1 MDPPSDSPNSPAV
14 LFLAYVLTVLD
25 LLDFELVEL
34 SRVLFGV
41 AQGVESAAGVLL
53 LLGVFLHAPL
63 VLHECNGEEFDGQDR
78 RKGAPR
84 HWLSQSADM
93 VILPEA
99 VTFAETGKGTA
110 AANLDLE
117 EERTEEQTAAT
128 PQLINL
134 DAINFL
140 VERWRG
146 MAGKGENGVE
156 DEEEMELAP
165 RYTYNM
171 GI

>member
-1 MDPPSDSPNSPAV
+1 
-14 LFLAYVLTVLD
+14 
-25 LLDFELVEL
+25 
-34 SRVLFGV
+34 
-41 AQGVESAAGVLL
+41 
-53 LLGVFLHAPL
+53 
-63 VLHECNGEEFDGQDR
+63 
-78 RKGAPR
+78 
-84 HWLSQSADM
+84 M

>member
-1 MDPPSDSPNSPAV
+1 M
-14 LFLAYVLTVLD
+14 
-25 LLDFELVEL
+25 
-34 SRVLFGV
+34 
-41 AQGVESAAGVLL
+41 
-53 LLGVFLHAPL
+53 
-63 VLHECNGEEFDGQDR
+63 
-78 RKGAPR
+78 
-84 HWLSQSADM
+84 
-93 VILPEA
+93 ILPEA

-134 DAINFL
+134 DAINLLF
-140 VERWRG
+140 ERG
-146 MAGKGENGVE
+146 ELAGKGENGVG
-156 DEEEMELAP
+156 DEEEMEVAP